1 MVEKGWKT
9 NEQVTREFYG
19 GNWRDNMAALKREKE
34 ISDNQ
39 STQTS
44 RPTDTAES
52 KKEENN
58 NAQTE

>member
-44 RPTDTAES
+44 RPTLS
-52 KKEENN
+52 RK
-58 NAQTE
+58 QTLIR